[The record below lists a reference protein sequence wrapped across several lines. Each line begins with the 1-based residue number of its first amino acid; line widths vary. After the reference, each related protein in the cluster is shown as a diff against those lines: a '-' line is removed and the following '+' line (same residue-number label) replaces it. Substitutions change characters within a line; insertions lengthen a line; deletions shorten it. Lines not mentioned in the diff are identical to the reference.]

1 MRSAEQPA
9 NAKCNQRGGV
19 ELLFNELADNIADR
33 MGQFGSVLLN
43 LPIQVLGRST
53 DFVGQSFGLHF
64 GVACQAANTLLCF
77 PCYFPGRPFQAS
89 FVHTSVSRFSE

>member
-9 NAKCNQRGGV
+9 NAKCDHRGGV
-19 ELLFNELADNIADR
+19 GLLFNELADNIADR
-33 MGQFGSVLLN
+33 AGQFRSVLLN

-64 GVACQAANTLLCF
+64 GVARQSTYTGRLCVAEYQ
-77 PCYFPGRPFQAS
+77 CY
-89 FVHTSVSRFSE
+89 